1 MVQLLNTSF
10 KQPHFPEVAQGFARY
25 RVAHYFETYPRVT
38 KPLRNLTLLL
48 VVTGAP
54 YMTQLQHSTRP
65 ISINCTHASS
75 IATKSICYA
84 AKFNVF
90 ICIPAVS
97 TFKFE
102 FPKKLQQF
110 IQLIWIL
117 KNDSILSFCVFF
129 LCSKTPGV

>member
-1 MVQLLNTSF
+1 MFQLLNTSF
-10 KQPHFPEVAQGFARY
+10 KQPHFPEFAQGFRRY

-75 IATKSICYA
+75 IATKSIYYA
-84 AKFNVF
+84 TKFKAF
-90 ICIPAVS
+90 ICILIVP

-102 FPKKLQQF
+102 FPAKLQQF
-110 IQLIWIL
+110 IWLIWLL
-117 KNDSILSFCVFF
+117 KNNSILSFFIFF
-129 LCSKTPGV
+129 CLKTSRV